1 MDLNNGW
8 VKSLDPKSRLTQIL
22 VYYPGK
28 ILSPLSDGSWFTL
41 PADALGADYAHFLNA
56 LKVLDRAEYATNPN
70 TLDLDEIDFRIAL
83 GLPVTMSQLAGTS
96 RTYSQGRSSVG
107 MFGAFSSVDLLLA
120 RDQPHSPT
128 VGPFPKE
135 NLEKSESGAKVFLLI
150 SFDASENNGVVRGS
164 SLNS

>member
-1 MDLNNGW
+1 M
-8 VKSLDPKSRLTQIL
+8 SEYSLTQTPLLRRNCWIS
-22 VYYPGK
+22 VA
-28 ILSPLSDGSWFTL
+28 LSDGTWFTL

-56 LKVLDRAEYATNPN
+56 LKVLDWAEYATNPN

-96 RTYSQGRSSVG
+96 RTYSQGRAQAWACLVH
-107 MFGAFSSVDLLLA
+107 FQVLDLLLA
-120 RDQPHSPT
+120 RDQLHSPT

-150 SFDASENNGVVRGS
+150 SFDASENNRVVCGS